1 MERFKASEKELK
13 TKAFSKEGLIAASRL
28 DPEQKAKLELSQW
41 ISGQVDELARQVE
54 TTEAEIEQLA
64 GGTKK
69 KKGGASNERAAQLD
83 QLNDR
88 RKWHS
93 SRLEIL
99 LRMLENGTLE
109 TDQVSDI
116 KEDISYFVESNADED
131 FEEDEGIYDEFNL
144 DEEEEAFGL
153 KENEDLNNQDAASIP
168 EGEWDWKCKIY
179 EYRSELNNNMPLY
192 TQTHPHLPKHL
203 SRSPRKRGGSLKR
216 QKWKKRHP
224 KRSVFWLVDWLQRHR
239 ERLQI
244 VNQLSRMSRQF
255 LL

>member
-1 MERFKASEKELK
+1 MLKTWMQSNDIKDKSALMENRKLIEVVSRIFRNWSGRPSHFMIFYQQMERFKASEKELK

-28 DPEQKAKLELSQW
+28 DPAEKAKLELSQW
-41 ISGQVDELARQVE
+41 ISGMVDELGRQVE

-69 KKGGASNERAAQLD
+69 KKGGTSNERAAQLD

-109 TDQVSDI
+109 TDRVSDI
-116 KEDISYFVESNADED
+116 KEDIIYFVESNADED

-153 KENEDLNNQDAASIP
+153 KDNEDISNQDTVSIP
-168 EGEWDWKCKIY
+168 DGK
-179 EYRSELNNNMPLY
+179 
-192 TQTHPHLPKHL
+192 
-203 SRSPRKRGGSLKR
+203 
-216 QKWKKRHP
+216 
-224 KRSVFWLVDWLQRHR
+224 
-239 ERLQI
+239 
-244 VNQLSRMSRQF
+244 
-255 LL
+255 

>member
-28 DPEQKAKLELSQW
+28 DPAEKAKLELSQW
-41 ISGQVDELARQVE
+41 ISGMVDELARQVE
-54 TTEAEIEQLA
+54 MTEAEIEQLA

-69 KKGGASNERAAQLD
+69 KKGGTSNERAAQLD
-83 QLNDR
+83 QLNER

-109 TDQVSDI
+109 TERVSDI

-153 KENEDLNNQDAASIP
+153 KDNEDISNQDSVSIP
-168 EGEWDWKCKIY
+168 DGENH
-179 EYRSELNNNMPLY
+179 RGELC
-192 TQTHPHLPKHL
+192 
-203 SRSPRKRGGSLKR
+203 
-216 QKWKKRHP
+216 
-224 KRSVFWLVDWLQRHR
+224 
-239 ERLQI
+239 EE
-244 VNQLSRMSRQF
+244 
-255 LL
+255 

>member
-1 MERFKASEKELK
+1 MERFKASEKEIK

-28 DPEQKAKLELSQW
+28 DPAEKAKVELSQW
-41 ISGQVDELARQVE
+41 LSGMVDELARQVE

-64 GGTKK
+64 GGAKK
-69 KKGGASNERAAQLD
+69 KKGATTSERAAQLD
-83 QLNDR
+83 LMNDR

-109 TDQVSDI
+109 TERVSDI

-153 KENEDLNNQDAASIP
+153 KDNDDMNSHDAISIP
-168 EGEWDWKCKIY
+168 DGKSHGTC
-179 EYRSELNNNMPLY
+179 S
-192 TQTHPHLPKHL
+192 
-203 SRSPRKRGGSLKR
+203 
-216 QKWKKRHP
+216 
-224 KRSVFWLVDWLQRHR
+224 
-239 ERLQI
+239 
-244 VNQLSRMSRQF
+244 
-255 LL
+255 

>member
-13 TKAFSKEGLIAASRL
+13 TKAFSKEGLIAASKL
-28 DPEQKAKLELSQW
+28 DPAEKAKLELSQW
-41 ISGQVDELARQVE
+41 ISGMVDELGRQVE

-64 GGTKK
+64 GGAKK
-69 KKGGASNERAAQLD
+69 KKGGTSNERASQLD

-109 TDQVSDI
+109 TDRVSDI

-131 FEEDEGIYDEFNL
+131 FEEDEGIYDDFNL

-153 KENEDLNNQDAASIP
+153 KDNEDISNQDTVSIP
-168 EGEWDWKCKIY
+168 DGE
-179 EYRSELNNNMPLY
+179 
-192 TQTHPHLPKHL
+192 
-203 SRSPRKRGGSLKR
+203 
-216 QKWKKRHP
+216 
-224 KRSVFWLVDWLQRHR
+224 
-239 ERLQI
+239 
-244 VNQLSRMSRQF
+244 
-255 LL
+255 